1 MSVSI
6 PVPYLY
12 SFQILSLVKIAYI
25 CTKYEF
31 YTGLHIF
38 TRLILECILF
48 PNYNVIFLIK
58 INVLWLK
65 TIMRFA
71 KEPEMKVENKMWD
84 MIYL

>member
-1 MSVSI
+1 MNFIQVSI
-6 PVPYLY
+6 FLHD
-12 SFQILSLVKIAYI
+12 SFSKANKLEII
-25 CTKYEF
+25 
-31 YTGLHIF
+31 
-38 TRLILECILF
+38 ECILF